1 MEATKDSFRFPLP
14 ALTVDPDPAGD
25 IMQQPISPAIAPR
38 HSSNRPARGNPVI
51 ESYAVLLKSVRAA
64 GLMRRRRRFYA
75 VVFAVLLLLLAA
87 AGTGFMLLGQTW
99 FQLLI
104 AAALGVLF
112 TQFAFLAHEA
122 AHHQV
127 FASGP
132 ANDWTARILGPLL
145 VGMSYAMWVKKHT
158 AHHQNPNTKGRDPDI
173 HTGVVAFHEEGAA
186 SKRGLAAAFT
196 RHQGTLLFPLILFLG
211 FSLVLDS
218 AKTLCARRGVRY
230 RYVEIGMLVLRFG
243 AYLALLFVALPW
255 GMALAFLA
263 VQMGVFGFYMGASFA
278 PNHKGMPV
286 LEAGSKV
293 DFLTRQVV
301 TSRNIRGG
309 WFMDTLM
316 GGLNRQVEHHLFPD
330 MARPELH
337 RANALVRDACER
349 NGIAFTETGLM
360 QSYAIVVRH
369 LNRVGLSVV
378 DPFVC
383 PLVRQFR

>member
-1 MEATKDSFRFPLP
+1 MQLP
-14 ALTVDPDPAGD
+14 FNPAN
-25 IMQQPISPAIAPR
+25 APR
-38 HSSNRPARGNPVI
+38 HAVVRPARGNPVI
-51 ESYAVLLKSVRAA
+51 ESYAALLKSARAA
-64 GLMRRRRRFYA
+64 GLMRRRRTFYA

-87 AGTGFMLLGQTW
+87 AGTGFVLLGQTW
-99 FQLLI
+99 LQLLI
-104 AAALGVLF
+104 AAALGILF

-127 FASGP
+127 FASGQ

-158 AHHQNPNTKGRDPDI
+158 AHHQNPNTKGKDPDI

-186 SKRGLAAAFT
+186 TKRGFAAVIT

-211 FSLVLDS
+211 FSLVVDS
-218 AKTLCARRGVRY
+218 AKTLFGRRGVRY
-230 RYVEIGMLVLRFG
+230 RYVEIGLLVLRFG
-243 AYLALLFVALPW
+243 VYLAVLLLMLPW
-255 GMALAFLA
+255 EMALAFLA

-286 LEAGSKV
+286 LEAGSRA
-293 DFLTRQVV
+293 DYLTRQVV

-309 WFMDTLM
+309 LFMDTLM

-330 MARPELH
+330 MARPELR
-337 RANALVRDACER
+337 RANALVRQACES
-349 NGIAFTETGLM
+349 NGIVFTETGLM
-360 QSYAIVVRH
+360 QSYAIVVRY
-369 LNRVGLSVV
+369 LNRVGLSAV
-378 DPFVC
+378 DPFEC

>member
-1 MEATKDSFRFPLP
+1 MQAPLR
-14 ALTVDPDPAGD
+14 
-25 IMQQPISPAIAPR
+25 PAIGPR
-38 HSSNRPARGNPVI
+38 HAVDRPTRGNPI
-51 ESYAVLLKSVRAA
+51 IGTYAVLLKSVRTA
-64 GLMRRRRRFYA
+64 GLMRRRRTFYA

-87 AGTGFMLLGQTW
+87 AGTGFMLLGQSW

-132 ANDWTARILGPLL
+132 VNDWSARILGPLL

-158 AHHQNPNTKGRDPDI
+158 AHHQNPNTKGKDPDI

-186 SKRGLAAAFT
+186 AKRGLPAAFT

-211 FSLVLDS
+211 VSLVFDS
-218 AKTLCARRGVRY
+218 GRTLFARRGVKY
-230 RYVEIGMLVLRFG
+230 RYVEIAMLVLRFG
-243 AYLALLFVALPW
+243 VYLALLFMVLPW

-286 LEAGSKV
+286 LEAGSRV

-337 RANALVRDACER
+337 RANAMVRQACER
-349 NGIAFTETGLM
+349 NGIVFTETGLLE
-360 QSYAIVVRH
+360 SYAIVVRY
-369 LNRVGLSVV
+369 LNRVGLSAA
-378 DPFVC
+378 DPFEC
-383 PLVRQFR
+383 PLVRQYRQ

>member
-1 MEATKDSFRFPLP
+1 
-14 ALTVDPDPAGD
+14 
-25 IMQQPISPAIAPR
+25 MQQASNPATAARNAVTSPAR
-38 HSSNRPARGNPVI
+38 SNPVI
-51 ESYAVLLKSVRAA
+51 ESYSALLKEARAA
-64 GLMRRRRRFYA
+64 GLMRRRRTFYA
-75 VVFAVLLLLLAA
+75 VVFAVLLVLLAA

-104 AAALGVLF
+104 AAGLGILF

-158 AHHQNPNTKGRDPDI
+158 AHHQDPNTKGKDPDI
-173 HTGVVAFHEEGAA
+173 RTGVVAFHEEGAA
-186 SKRGLAAAFT
+186 TKRGLAAAIT
-196 RHQGTLLFPLILFLG
+196 RHQGALLFPLILFLG
-211 FSLVLDS
+211 VSLILDS
-218 AKTLCARRGVRY
+218 VKTLFGRRAVRY
-230 RYVEIGMLVLRFG
+230 RYVEIGLLVLRFG
-243 AYLALLFVALPW
+243 TYLALLLAMLPW

-286 LEAGSKV
+286 LEADSKV

-301 TSRNIRGG
+301 TGRNIRGG
-309 WFMDTLM
+309 FFMDTLM

-330 MARPELH
+330 MARPELR
-337 RANALVRDACER
+337 RANALVRQACER
-349 NGIAFTETGLM
+349 NGIVFTETGLM
-360 QSYAIVVRH
+360 QSYAIVVRY
-369 LNRVGLSVV
+369 LNRVGLSAV
-378 DPFVC
+378 DPFDC